1 VDTGA
6 TSESQVEVVHRE
18 RSATQILVLVIL
30 MAAVY
35 GAGLYVT
42 RGVVFIPGVT
52 WFRPANALSELYG
65 VNFGLW
71 GALAAAIGNTLNDV
85 LAGEFN
91 LVLFVPIFVLEAV
104 CTALIPY
111 WIVTDPTLRSTRG
124 KIEWLVGAVI
134 LQGLTTGF
142 GIAAVLVATGT
153 VPSNL
158 FFPIGQTISLN
169 EGVPAIVAGV
179 IQYALFPQ
187 LYKMGLYM
195 GRRLEGSN
203 APADYVAS
211 LAS

>member
-1 VDTGA
+1 
-6 TSESQVEVVHRE
+6 
-18 RSATQILVLVIL
+18 
-30 MAAVY
+30 
-35 GAGLYVT
+35 
-42 RGVVFIPGVT
+42 VT

-71 GALAAAIGNTLNDV
+71 GALAAGIGNTLNDI
-85 LAGEFN
+85 LGGEFN
-91 LVLFVPIFVLEAV
+91 LVLFAPIFILEVV

-124 KIEWLVGAVI
+124 KIEWLVGVVI

-203 APADYVAS
+203 APPDYVAS

>member
-1 VDTGA
+1 MDTAA

-71 GALAAAIGNTLNDV
+71 GALAAGIGNTLNDI
-85 LAGEFN
+85 LGGEFN
-91 LVLFVPIFVLEAV
+91 LVLFAPIFILEVV

-124 KIEWLVGAVI
+124 KIEWLVGVVI

>member
-1 VDTGA
+1 VETAA

-42 RGVVFIPGVT
+42 RGIVFIPGVT

-71 GALAAAIGNTLNDV
+71 GALAAGIGNTLNDI
-85 LAGEFN
+85 LGGEFN
-91 LVLFVPIFVLEAV
+91 IVLFVPIFVLEVV

-124 KIEWLVGAVI
+124 KVEWLVGAVV

-142 GIAAVLVATGT
+142 GIAAVLVVTGT
-153 VPSNL
+153 VPGNL

-169 EGVPAIVAGV
+169 EGVPAVVAGV

-195 GRRLEGSN
+195 GRRLDRSN

>member
-1 VDTGA
+1 MDSA
-6 TSESQVEVVHRE
+6 AASESQVEVVHRE

-42 RGVVFIPGVT
+42 RGIVFIPGVT

-71 GALAAAIGNTLNDV
+71 GALAAAIGNALNDI
-85 LAGEFN
+85 LSGEFN
-91 LVLFVPIFVLEAV
+91 IILFAPIFILEAV

-124 KIEWLVGAVI
+124 KVEWLIGAVV

-142 GIAAVLVATGT
+142 GISAVLVVTGT
-153 VPSNL
+153 VPPNL
-158 FFPIGQTISLN
+158 FLTIGQTISLN
-169 EGVPAIVAGV
+169 EGLPAILAGV

-203 APADYVAS
+203 APADYVSA